1 MPAPARPS
9 RHRARSLAAPPS
21 GRAARAVALDGR
33 LLVAVAV
40 AVVAL
45 MAAGCSHTDG
55 RQLARPDPGLTATT
69 PPTTV
74 PPTSLGPFLSLKS
87 PVVEVNGSLP
97 TRFTCH
103 GADVSPPLSIDGVP
117 TGTESLALSLTDPD
131 AQGFVHWAVIGIDPT
146 VGTVGADQVPAGAVE
161 YPNDFGDAAYG
172 GPCPPDGQRHTYV
185 FTVYALPATAV
196 DFLGPDETN
205 GAAVIDTV
213 SRLSSTSA
221 ALTVSYESPG

>member
-1 MPAPARPS
+1 MPAPAPPS
-9 RHRARSLAAPPS
+9 RHRVRALAAPRS
-21 GRAARAVALDGR
+21 GRATRGVALDGR

-55 RQLARPDPGLTATT
+55 RRLARPDPELTATT

-131 AQGFVHWAVIGIDPT
+131 AQDFVHWAVIGIDPT